1 MENFFKGT
9 TRGVRIAAYG
19 FALALIGAMIG
30 FTTLYY
36 EQIVVRLIAL
46 SFVGVGVVVGFT
58 GIFHVWLYVFKG
70 RRNDPGQT
78 TDQN

>member
-1 MENFFKGT
+1 MANFFKGT

-19 FALALIGAMIG
+19 FALALLGAMIG
-30 FTTLYY
+30 FATLSY

-46 SFVGVGVVVGFT
+46 SFVGVGVVVGFG
-58 GIFHVWLYVFKG
+58 GIFHVWLYVLKG
-70 RRNDPGQT
+70 RRNNSGRS